1 VHSVTSPEV
10 LMSNFRWFAL
20 VSLCLGFTGVVSA
33 DPIPADDVV
42 PTAPKAS
49 SGSTV
54 RVGTA
59 VGFIYG
65 APDPVLALGLQTA
78 IGQRFGR
85 LGLEAEYTYLDLR
98 EHGTVLT
105 ELGTTEDSLSVG
117 AGHRLAALARLDVI
131 QFGPKVEKSRALV
144 TFYVEGGAAVA
155 WNRWS
160 STTLSGMGR
169 TVPDDTKRTEGQAG
183 FGLMIFPHR
192 VAWLLGWRFAV
203 SPHQDATGSVC
214 RGITCRSVMMPAD
227 NSVIDHSMLFQ
238 SSLEFTF

>member
-1 VHSVTSPEV
+1 
-10 LMSNFRWFAL
+10 MWNFRRFAL
-20 VSLCLGFTGVVSA
+20 VTLCLGFTGVASA

-42 PTAPKAS
+42 PTAPKATN
-49 SGSTV
+49 GSTV

-65 APDPVLALGLQTA
+65 APDPVLALGMQLA

-85 LGLEAEYTYLDLR
+85 LGLEGEYTYLDLR
-98 EHGTVLT
+98 EHGVYTT
-105 ELGTTEDSLSVG
+105 ELGTTEDSMSVG
-117 AGHRLAALARLDVI
+117 AGHRLAALARLDVL
-131 QFGPKVEKSRALV
+131 QFGPKVDKTRSLV

-155 WNRWS
+155 WNVWS
-160 STTLSGMGR
+160 SSTLTGMGR

-203 SPHQDATGSVC
+203 SPHQDMTGSVC
-214 RGITCRSVMMPAD
+214 RGVTCRAVMMPVD
-227 NSVIDHSMLFQ
+227 NSMIDHSMLFQ

>member
-1 VHSVTSPEV
+1 
-10 LMSNFRWFAL
+10 MRNFRRFAL
-20 VSLCLGFTGVVSA
+20 VTLCLGFTGVASA

-42 PTAPKAS
+42 PTAPKATN
-49 SGSTV
+49 GSTV

-65 APDPVLALGLQTA
+65 APDPVLALGMQLA

-85 LGLEAEYTYLDLR
+85 LGLEGEYTYLDLR
-98 EHGTVLT
+98 EHGVYTT
-105 ELGTTEDSLSVG
+105 ELGTTEDSMSVG
-117 AGHRLAALARLDVI
+117 AGHRLAALARLDVL
-131 QFGPKVEKSRALV
+131 QFGPRVDKTRSLV

-160 STTLSGMGR
+160 SSALSGMGR

-192 VAWLLGWRFAV
+192 VAWLLGWRFAMT
-203 SPHQDATGSVC
+203 PHEDMTGSVC
-214 RGITCRSVMMPAD
+214 RGLSCRAVAMPVD
-227 NSVIDHSMLFQ
+227 NSTVDHSMLFQ

>member
-1 VHSVTSPEV
+1 MHGVSPPEV
-10 LMSNFRWFAL
+10 PMSNFRWFAL
-20 VSLCLGFTGVVSA
+20 ASLCLGFTGVVSA
-33 DPIPADDVV
+33 DPLPADDVV

-49 SGSTV
+49 SGSTA

-65 APDPVLALGLQTA
+65 APDPVLALGLQA
-78 IGQRFGR
+78 AVGQRFGR
-85 LGLEAEYTYLDLR
+85 IGIEAEYTYLDLR
-98 EHGTVLT
+98 EHGVVNTQLGST
-105 ELGTTEDSLSVG
+105 EESLSVG
-117 AGHRLAALARLDVI
+117 QGHRLAALARLDVL
-131 QFGPKVEKSRALV
+131 QFGPVVDHNRALV
-144 TFYVEGGAAVA
+144 TLYAEGGAAIA
-155 WNRWS
+155 WNHWS
-160 STTLSGMGR
+160 NGVLSGMGR

-214 RGITCRSVMMPAD
+214 RGVTCRSVMMPAD
-227 NSVIDHSMLFQ
+227 NSVVDHSMLFQ

>member
-1 VHSVTSPEV
+1 
-10 LMSNFRWFAL
+10 MRNFHRFAL
-20 VSLCLGFTGVVSA
+20 LPLCLGVTGVVSA
-33 DPIPADDVV
+33 DPLPTDAVV
-42 PTAPKAS
+42 PTAPKAGT
-49 SGSTV
+49 GSTV

-65 APDPVLALGLQTA
+65 APDPVLALGVQAA

-85 LGLEAEYTYLDLR
+85 IGIEAEYTYLDLR
-98 EHGTVLT
+98 EHGVEIT
-105 ELGTTEDSLSVG
+105 ELGATENSFSVG
-117 AGHRLAALARLDVI
+117 SGHRLAALARLDVL
-131 QFGPKVEKSRALV
+131 QFGPHVDNNRSLV
-144 TFYVEGGAAVA
+144 TIYAEGGAAIA

-160 STTLSGMGR
+160 AATLEGMGL

-203 SPHQDATGSVC
+203 SPHQDMTGSVC
-214 RGITCRSVMMPAD
+214 RGVSCRSVVMPTD
-227 NSVIDHSMLFQ
+227 NSMVDHSMLFQ